1 MVSKISNVL
10 DHKKTIYTVSIVN
23 ALIGGMAMALELT
36 QIQKDILYAL
46 ITLYKKRAGSSVKGE
61 EIAELIN
68 RNPGTVR
75 NQMQALRA
83 LGLVEGVPGPK
94 GGYRPTA
101 KAYEMLAITKPEES
115 VRVPITVNDEVFDD
129 LSVEEIDLT
138 SISHPDVCQA
148 RVRIIGDI
156 KKISPGDRVV
166 IGPTPVNELMVYGKV
181 TGRDDTENTIVIDI
195 DKIVALPK
203 DKVEEHMSA
212 PIITVDADASVKNG
226 VKILAEKGIYCTP
239 VVEGDDLVGIF
250 TLDHVAKALA
260 EGKLDAKIKEVMR
273 PKIVM
278 VEKDTSIKE
287 ALRLMKDEKVRI
299 LVITDKGQPIGVIT
313 DQKILTKLAPEQV
326 M

>member
-1 MVSKISNVL
+1 
-10 DHKKTIYTVSIVN
+10 
-23 ALIGGMAMALELT
+23 MALELT

-46 ITLYKKRAGSSVKGE
+46 ITLYKKKVGASVKGE

-115 VRVPITVNDEVFDD
+115 VRVPIIVNDDIYED
-129 LSVEEIDLT
+129 LSVEEIDLP
-138 SISHPDVCQA
+138 SISHPEICQA
-148 RVRIIGDI
+148 RVRLIGDI
-156 KKISPGDRVV
+156 KKVSPGDRVT
-166 IGPTPVNELMVYGKV
+166 IGPTPVNELMVHGKV
-181 TGRDDTENTIVIDI
+181 TGRDDTENTIVVDI
-195 DKIVALPK
+195 EKIVALPK

-212 PIITVDADASVKNG
+212 PIITVDANTNVMEGA
-226 VKILAEKGIYCTP
+226 KILAEKGIYCTP
-239 VVEGDDLVGIF
+239 VKDDDDFVGIF

-260 EGKLDAKIKEVMR
+260 EGKLDAKVKDVMR

-278 VEKDTSIKE
+278 VEKDTTIRE

-299 LVITDKGQPIGVIT
+299 LVITDDGEPIGVIT

-326 M
+326 A

>member
-1 MVSKISNVL
+1 
-10 DHKKTIYTVSIVN
+10 
-23 ALIGGMAMALELT
+23 MALELT

-46 ITLYKKRAGSSVKGE
+46 ITLYKKKAGASVKGE

-115 VRVPITVNDEVFDD
+115 VRVPLTVNDEVFDD

-138 SISHPDVCQA
+138 SISHPDICQA
-148 RVRIIGDI
+148 RVRVIGDI
-156 KKISPGDRVV
+156 KKISPGDRVT

-181 TGRDDTENTIVIDI
+181 TGRDDTENTIVVDI
-195 DKIVALPK
+195 DKIVALPR
-203 DKVEEHMSA
+203 DRVEEHMST
-212 PIITVDADASVKNG
+212 PIITVDANAKIRDG
-226 VKILAEKGIYCTP
+226 VKILAERGIYCTP
-239 VVEGDDLVGIF
+239 VVEKGDFVGIF

-260 EGKLDAKIKEVMR
+260 EGKLDASIKEVMR

-299 LVITDKGQPIGVIT
+299 LVITDAVSYT
-313 DQKILTKLAPEQV
+313 HLTLPTKA
-326 M
+326 